1 MHHLQQPRKAEVD
14 CDIIKGYATN
24 LTKRYI
30 GESLLT
36 ITTKLI
42 QRSIT
47 ANLTQRGITTNLTYK
62 SLITYLTQKVIIT
75 KLTQRGKTIIHKKGY
90 NI

>member
-14 CDIIKGYATN
+14 CDIIKGYTTN

-42 QRSIT
+42 QRGITINLTQRSIT
-47 ANLTQRGITTNLTYK
+47 ANLTQRGILTNYSK
-62 SLITYLTQKVIIT
+62 WYNN
-75 KLTQRGKTIIHKKGY
+75 KL
-90 NI
+90 NL